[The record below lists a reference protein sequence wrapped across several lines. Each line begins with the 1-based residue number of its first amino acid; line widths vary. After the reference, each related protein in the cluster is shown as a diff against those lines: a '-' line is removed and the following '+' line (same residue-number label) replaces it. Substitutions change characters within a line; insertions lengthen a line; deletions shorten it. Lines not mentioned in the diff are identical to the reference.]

1 MFDRS
6 ADANR
11 GLTTNREG
19 GGGEEIYVFIDDDG
33 VSSCKYRAGSSV
45 LLDCFVWIHVRKKNI
60 RGSQ

>member
-1 MFDRS
+1 M
-6 ADANR
+6 
-11 GLTTNREG
+11 
-19 GGGEEIYVFIDDDG
+19 FIDDDG

>member
-11 GLTTNREG
+11 GLTTNRG
-19 GGGEEIYVFIDDDG
+19 GGVYVFIDDDG

>member
-11 GLTTNREG
+11 GLTTNRG
-19 GGGEEIYVFIDDDG
+19 GGEIYVFIDDDG